1 MVVWITG
8 LSGSGKT
15 TVAKAV
21 YTVVKKD
28 FKNTV
33 FLDGDIIRDV
43 LNNSYGYS
51 SEERLKGAKQ
61 VSGICRMLD
70 DEGLIVIC
78 ATMSLFHEIQMMNRQ
93 NIDNYI
99 EVYLDV
105 KLEELIKRDP
115 KLIYKRALDKETE
128 NVVGIDIDYESPLAP
143 ELKLDN
149 NKRQKLQSNIQKVLD
164 LIDIKLNSKL

>member
-1 MVVWITG
+1 
-8 LSGSGKT
+8 
-15 TVAKAV
+15 
-21 YTVVKKD
+21 
-28 FKNTV
+28 
-33 FLDGDIIRDV
+33 
-43 LNNSYGYS
+43 
-51 SEERLKGAKQ
+51 
-61 VSGICRMLD
+61 
-70 DEGLIVIC
+70 
-78 ATMSLFHEIQMMNRQ
+78 MNRQ